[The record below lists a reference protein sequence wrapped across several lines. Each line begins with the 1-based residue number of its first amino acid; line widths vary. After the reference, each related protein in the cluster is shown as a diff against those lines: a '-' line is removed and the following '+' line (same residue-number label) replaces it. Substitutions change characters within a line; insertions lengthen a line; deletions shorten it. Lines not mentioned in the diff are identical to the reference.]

1 MSATKDQV
9 PLNGAYYGPSVPPQQ
24 FQSQRRKRGCF
35 SIFLITITTIIVVLG
50 IAALVAWLVVRPK
63 EVKWYAIGADLKQFN
78 LNNSNTLNYDL
89 TLNMRVRNP
98 NKRVGVY
105 YDRIEAT
112 VSYKGERFGWAGL
125 PTFYQGHKNT
135 TDLVASFQ
143 GQQVV
148 QLNRNEIDRF
158 TQEMNNGG
166 FEIDVKIYLRIR
178 YKVGSI
184 KSRRIKPD
192 VECDL
197 RIPLAANG
205 TTTMFVSRRCDFDY

>member
-24 FQSQRRKRGCF
+24 FHHQSHRRKKGCF

-50 IAALVAWLVVRPK
+50 IAALVAWLIVRPK
-63 EVKWYAIGADLKQFN
+63 EVKWYAVDADLKQFN

-89 TLNMRVRNP
+89 TLNMQGTLTKGWVFIMIELKLLFLIKGKDSGGCWGK
-98 NKRVGVY
+98 KR
-105 YDRIEAT
+105 R
-112 VSYKGERFGWAGL
+112 WAGL

-135 TDLVASFQ
+135 TNLVASFQ

-158 TQEMNNGG
+158 TQERNNGG
-166 FEIDVKIYLRIR
+166 FEIGVKIYLRIR

-184 KSRRIKPD
+184 KSRLELQI
-192 VECDL
+192 
-197 RIPLAANG
+197 
-205 TTTMFVSRRCDFDY
+205 